1 MPRYFEVAPDDDGK
15 RGQASSKRLKTAGD
29 RVGPNM
35 NKKAMVAMM
44 MQEFHVLEIKVNH
57 KQSVQVLGPESR
69 WMKVSLP
76 CSQGFG

>member
-1 MPRYFEVAPDDDGK
+1 
-15 RGQASSKRLKTAGD
+15 
-29 RVGPNM
+29 M